1 MQLFYIC
8 VLTAVAHNQIP
19 GTIFLPVYNSAM
31 TGFKIG
37 NYTEMRKKKYD
48 MVLSFFS
55 SFFFF

>member
-37 NYTEMRKKKYD
+37 NYTEMRKKN
-48 MVLSFFS
+48 MTWCCL
-55 SFFFF
+55 FFFLFF

>member
-1 MQLFYIC
+1 MQLFSIC

-37 NYTEMRKKKYD
+37 NYTEMRKKKKI
-48 MVLSFFS
+48 
-55 SFFFF
+55 